1 MTQDRSIPISVPTL
15 GDREAEYVLDCL
27 DSTWISARGPYVER
41 FEREFAKLCGAE
53 HAIAC
58 NTGTAALHLS
68 LLALGIGPEDE
79 VIVPTLSYVASANA
93 VRYCGATVRFA
104 DCDPL
109 TWNIDPEDVQRK
121 IGPRTRAVMAVHLY
135 GQPADLS
142 TLLELTRAHDLALVE
157 DAAEA
162 HGARYRG
169 RPVGAVGSINAF
181 SFYGNKIVT
190 TGEGGMVVTDDPD
203 LAERAL
209 LFKGQGQAF
218 DRTFWHPVIG
228 YNYRMT
234 NIEAAIGLAQLER
247 LEENLARRR
256 EIVAAYRSSL
266 ATVEGITFQGS
277 TEGSQSASW
286 LVGVT
291 LPVRSAAGRDRV
303 AARLRD
309 SGIETR
315 PFFYPIHT
323 MPPYADSDVGTL
335 AVSEDLS
342 RRGLCLPTWFGL
354 TDDDIDYVAGALTD
368 ALRS

>member
-1 MTQDRSIPISVPTL
+1 MPDRSIPISVPTL
-15 GDREAEYVLDCL
+15 GEREAAYVLDCL
-27 DSTWISARGPYVER
+27 ASTWVSARGPYVER
-41 FEREFAKLCGAE
+41 FERGFAEVCGVK
-53 HAIAC
+53 HAVAC
-58 NTGTAALHLS
+58 NTGTAALHLA

-93 VRYCGATVRFA
+93 VRYCGASVRFA

-109 TWNIDPEDVQRK
+109 TWNIDPEDVHRK
-121 IGPRTRAVMAVHLY
+121 IGRRTKAIMAVHLY
-135 GQPADLS
+135 GQPADLRP
-142 TLLELTRAHDLALVE
+142 LLGLAKAYDLAVVE

-162 HGARYRG
+162 HGARYEG
-169 RPVGAVGSINAF
+169 RSVGGLGAVGAF
-181 SFYGNKIVT
+181 SFYGNKILT
-190 TGEGGMVVTDDPD
+190 TGEGGMVVTDDPE

-234 NIEAAIGLAQLER
+234 NVEAAIGLAQLDR
-247 LEENLARRR
+247 LEENLSSRRDIAMR
-256 EIVAAYRSSL
+256 YRSRL
-266 ATVEGITFQGS
+266 VDLDGIAFQGS
-277 TEGSQSASW
+277 TEGGQSAHW

-291 LPVRSAAGRDRV
+291 LPVRSAAERDRV
-303 AARLRD
+303 AVHLRD

-323 MPPYADSDVGTL
+323 MPPYADSDTGTL
-335 AVSEDLS
+335 AVAEDLS
-342 RRGLCLPTWFGL
+342 QRGICLPTWFGL
-354 TDDDIDYVAGALTD
+354 SDDDVDYVADRLAQ

>member
-1 MTQDRSIPISVPTL
+1 
-15 GDREAEYVLDCL
+15 
-27 DSTWISARGPYVER
+27 
-41 FEREFAKLCGAE
+41 
-53 HAIAC
+53 
-58 NTGTAALHLS
+58 
-68 LLALGIGPEDE
+68 
-79 VIVPTLSYVASANA
+79 
-93 VRYCGATVRFA
+93 
-104 DCDPL
+104 
-109 TWNIDPEDVQRK
+109 
-121 IGPRTRAVMAVHLY
+121 
-135 GQPADLS
+135 
-142 TLLELTRAHDLALVE
+142 
-157 DAAEA
+157 
-162 HGARYRG
+162 
-169 RPVGAVGSINAF
+169 VGAVGSINAF

-277 TEGSQSASW
+277 SEGTESASW

-291 LPVRSAAGRDRV
+291 LPVRSAAERDRV

-354 TDDDIDYVAGALTD
+354 TDDDIDYVAARLTD
-368 ALRS
+368 ALLS